1 MPTPSL
7 LSSLSR
13 LKDKH
18 ARQRHQR
25 LTPLNALQ
33 RGFTLIELI
42 VVLAVVG
49 IISYLAVP
57 SLLGSTDS
65 ARAETLRDTAT
76 KFATT
81 WQTINQA
88 CGTSKDVTSSVTTA
102 GTAGA
107 ALDLVFRGTGL
118 AAAYSG
124 CYATAGVRPLV
135 ELAKGTGGAYTVRD
149 YSVSVSGGGTSSSP
163 LEMTFTGVPVGTALP
178 LYQRLSSASG
188 AATAT
193 AMPTT
198 ADTTDISF
206 RFTAPTAGGTTNI
219 TFRRVI

>member
-1 MPTPSL
+1 MTNPT
-7 LSSLSR
+7 R
-13 LKDKH
+13 LAHLCAKKL
-18 ARQRHQR
+18 A
-25 LTPLNALQ
+25 LTNQFKTRKGLAK
-33 RGFTLIELI
+33 GFTLIELL

-49 IISYLAVP
+49 IIAVLAVP

-65 ARAETLRDTAT
+65 ARAETLRDAAT
-76 KFATT
+76 KYASN

-88 CGTSKDVTSSVTTA
+88 CGTSKDVTSSITTA

-107 ALDLVFRGTGL
+107 SMDLVFRGTGL

-135 ELAKGTGGAYTVRD
+135 EMAKGSGGTYTVRD
-149 YSVSVSGGGTSSSP
+149 YSVAVSGGGTSSSP
-163 LEMTFTGVPVGTALP
+163 LEITFSGVPVGTALP
-178 LYQRLSSASG
+178 LYQRLSSAAG
-188 AATAT
+188 AAAAT

>member
-1 MPTPSL
+1 MKNSTCIAQL
-7 LSSLSR
+7 CAKKLALTNQ
-13 LKDKH
+13 LKTRKGL
-18 ARQRHQR
+18 AK
-25 LTPLNALQ
+25 
-33 RGFTLIELI
+33 GFTLIELL

-49 IISYLAVP
+49 IIAVLAVP

-65 ARAETLRDTAT
+65 ARAETLRDAAT
-76 KFATT
+76 KYASN

-88 CGTSKDVTSSVTTA
+88 CGTSKDVTSSITTA

-107 ALDLVFRGTGL
+107 SMDLVFRGTGL

-135 ELAKGTGGAYTVRD
+135 EMAKGSGGTYTVRD

-163 LEMTFTGVPVGTALP
+163 LEITFSGVPVGTALP
-178 LYQRLSSASG
+178 LYQRLSSAAG
-188 AATAT
+188 AAAAT